1 MPGTGR
7 REAFAL
13 VGGADRV
20 GGESLAAAG
29 LLDVAEAE
37 FTLRYGDVEA
47 VEVLDVPPAT
57 LDLAINPWKK
67 GRDVGVAAAVARIL
81 VVEDRA
87 RVRGG
92 ADEGEGEDDVLEHLG
107 RCEGNRL

>member
-1 MPGTGR
+1 M
-7 REAFAL
+7 
-13 VGGADRV
+13 
-20 GGESLAAAG
+20 
-29 LLDVAEAE
+29 
-37 FTLRYGDVEA
+37 RYGDVEA

>member
-1 MPGTGR
+1 MR
-7 REAFAL
+7 
-13 VGGADRV
+13 D
-20 GGESLAAAG
+20 
-29 LLDVAEAE
+29 
-37 FTLRYGDVEA
+37 GDVDAIEI
-47 VEVLDVPPAT
+47 LDVPPAT

-92 ADEGEGEDDVLEHLG
+92 ADEGEGEDYVLEHLLSLRG
-107 RCEGNRL
+107 DKKV

>member
-1 MPGTGR
+1 M
-7 REAFAL
+7 
-13 VGGADRV
+13 
-20 GGESLAAAG
+20 
-29 LLDVAEAE
+29 
-37 FTLRYGDVEA
+37 RYGDVEA

-87 RVRGG
+87 WVRGG
-92 ADEGEGEDDVLEHLG
+92 TDEGEGEDDVLEHLCS
-107 RCEGNRL
+107 RCEGTNKLRLTWPTRRRSVEREDPVLLKAFNNAPTLADAS

>member
-7 REAFAL
+7 RGAFLL

-20 GGESLAAAG
+20 GGESHAAVG

-37 FTLRYGDVEA
+37 LTLRDGDVDALEII
-47 VEVLDVPPAT
+47 DVPPAT
-57 LDLAINPWKK
+57 LELAINPWKK

-92 ADEGEGEDDVLEHLG
+92 ADEGEGEDDFLEHL
-107 RCEGNRL
+107 